1 MINYTETP
9 KALLHVHRT
18 TLPVTYRSNKALRM
32 NNDIFTKW
40 FRKCFIPQV
49 KEYLV
54 SKNMENKAL
63 LLIDSVPAH
72 SKTLGFGNKVKV
84 LSIPPLVSC
93 KIHPMVSS
101 DLRNAL
107 LNAYLQRTMK
117 MATHYLDTV
126 VKEDNSKP
134 ELVDFWKSYNI
145 KHCIDHIGQ
154 AWNEDVTSK
163 SIVNAWKKVY
173 PSNPSINTK
182 IPTLTNS
189 IEQPTELVDEQLTN
203 AFNPLRSTFSDDL
216 IDYFEIHSDLV
227 EQYMV
232 GDFQHQLRNGNSLDS
247 YSFTSSPDIS
257 ELSTTSSS
265 LFQSSLSLSIN
276 QPQPFTSQSSA
287 SSSVSSFPTT
297 TISSNS
303 TSEGISHFRKV
314 IPEPVNSMKRPL
326 LQQALLNGSKS
337 VKLNGHVSSPVN
349 SSIEQNGTSTSE
361 SKSSKELTELSPV
374 LRAES
379 DALSRKLKNMMGRDR
394 FLLLLRVIN
403 LPEHKVNIARKLMR
417 LIDSDECDGRK
428 LGLTKVAENSELL
441 TILMKDYNSLQVKKE
456 IELPA
461 KPNVIP
467 FQNSKSH
474 FNSFVNSNDL
484 PTVLQNSFPN
494 FTMFANSYLNS
505 NSHEDSC
512 PRLSSILNSHSHENS
527 QPLENESST

>member
-1 MINYTETP
+1 
-9 KALLHVHRT
+9 
-18 TLPVTYRSNKALRM
+18 
-32 NNDIFTKW
+32 
-40 FRKCFIPQV
+40 
-49 KEYLV
+49 
-54 SKNMENKAL
+54 MENKAL

-93 KIHPMVSS
+93 KIHPMVNS

-117 MATHYLDTV
+117 MAKNYLDTV
-126 VKEDNSKP
+126 VKEDNTKP
-134 ELVDFWKSYNI
+134 ELVDFWKSFNI

-154 AWNEDVTSK
+154 AWREDVTKESVV
-163 SIVNAWKKVY
+163 SSWKKVF
-173 PSNPSINTK
+173 PSNPSIQTE

-189 IEQPTELVDEQLTN
+189 VEPPTELLDELTN
-203 AFNPLRSTFSDDL
+203 AFKPLRSLFTDDL

-227 EQYMV
+227 DQYMV

-265 LFQSSLSLSIN
+265 LFQSSPSISMR
-276 QPQPFTSQSSA
+276 QLQTQPFTSQSSA
-287 SSSVSSFPTT
+287 SSSVLSFPTT

-303 TSEGISHFRKV
+303 TSESVLHFRKA

-337 VKLNGHVSSPVN
+337 IKLNGHLTSPVN
-349 SSIEQNGTSTSE
+349 SSLEQNGTSASE
-361 SKSSKELTELSPV
+361 LKASKELSPV

-379 DALSRKLKNMMGRDR
+379 DALARKLKSMMGRDR

-417 LIDSDECDGRK
+417 LIDSDECDGGK
-428 LGLTKVAENSELL
+428 LGLAKVAENSELL

-456 IELPA
+456 NELPA
-461 KPNVIP
+461 KPNIIP

-474 FNSFVNSNDL
+474 FNSFVHSNDL
-484 PTVLQNSFPN
+484 PNVLQTSFPN
-494 FTMFANSYLNS
+494 FTIFANSYLNS

-527 QPLENESST
+527 QLLESESSTQAHSTKV